1 MAAPAG
7 GRAATEDSGQPL
19 RASSAR
25 RTAGTASSSL
35 LHGPRPPAPRP
46 PGQPPPRGR
55 AGGGGGGG
63 KEGGGGRGGSP
74 SCWHSATIAGSSKM
88 PHGTMQCPPRPIPA
102 RPGARCAPPPS
113 QTFCCCC
120 TGGRGYQGRVRRR
133 RGGLGSARRCCL
145 GSPARAPARRTAKA
159 TGLRHHRGQGRGESA
174 AAQAGYHRG
183 RFAVGG
189 AGRGRRRARG
199 GHRPA
204 GGGGGGGGAIMR
216 KEGGKEERLL
226 SRRQPH
232 DGPCRKAGSRSSPA
246 AVPPAVPAGRRRCWG
261 ARSVQQAGGGEEGGN
276 LRLYSNPPHGGRGS
290 EIRLNLFTLASGFSV
305 HAKDPGGLLQAAL
318 HRREAGGDGEVLRGV
333 RGLSG
338 EILCDE
344 SQSPFLSFFCGR
356 VDSP

>member
-102 RPGARCAPPPS
+102 RPGARCAPPPLL
-113 QTFCCCC
+113 TFCCC
-120 TGGRGYQGRVRRR
+120 TGGRGYQGQVRRR

-145 GSPARAPARRTAKA
+145 GSPARAPARRTATA

-204 GGGGGGGGAIMR
+204 AAAGGGGAIMR

-246 AVPPAVPAGRRRCWG
+246 AVPPAVPGRRCRG
-261 ARSVQQAGGGEEGGN
+261 ARSVQQAGEGEEGGN
-276 LRLYSNPPHGGRGS
+276 LRLYGNPPHGPHTGARVRDSAESFHLGVGLLRARQRSRGS
-290 EIRLNLFTLASGFSV
+290 ASRSPPTGSRRGRRSPSWGPWTERGDSV
-305 HAKDPGGLLQAAL
+305 
-318 HRREAGGDGEVLRGV
+318 RRVAVTF
-333 RGLSG
+333 
-338 EILCDE
+338 
-344 SQSPFLSFFCGR
+344 PFFFCGR